1 MTALFKKGSNVF
13 TVPAGTPFIPAL
25 LDGLEYLQNDQNI
38 EIEDITVFFPNQ
50 RAIQTFK
57 RHILYRNKGRATLL
71 PTLKALRDL
80 DEEDL
85 TFASLVHLEEDL
97 NLRPAIKDLRRR
109 FLLQEE
115 LKNLPGIASLGPL
128 STQQRLLLAG
138 ELAKLLDQMQ
148 NQGTDFQDLENLEM
162 EKELA
167 EHWQGV
173 LAFLGAITRKW
184 PEVLEQ
190 KGLIDPVQRRTVL
203 IEKLVETWK
212 KSPPEG
218 PVIAA
223 GSTGSVPIV
232 RRLLKAISRLPRGAV
247 IFPGFDRKMELE
259 AWQALDETHPQFMMK
274 QTLAEFN
281 LPRAKVRI
289 WPFPEKND
297 ASPLKARLDFMRE
310 AMLPAVT
317 TGRWHLTTVNPKKL
331 KNIIRGLDII
341 DCPTPREEAGV
352 IALVMRHALEDKDK
366 RAALVTPDRALA
378 RRVKA
383 EPRRWDI
390 EVDDSAGTPLLL
402 TPPGT
407 FFSLCLNMV
416 AEKFAPVSTL
426 ALLKHP
432 LMHFGSSRE
441 GLLMIARARDRKPLR
456 GTRPASGIR
465 GLMKAV
471 EAEKNLP
478 NKTVLKAF
486 LKAVRKT
493 TAQLDA
499 LAHGKKVSFA
509 SLLNAHIQMA
519 IDLSSDNQGEVT
531 LWRGERGRQFADFL
545 SELQGQAG
553 ALGEVAGSE
562 YPALI
567 EALLQEKVVKPHLQT
582 HPRLAILGTLEA
594 RLQSPDLVILGGLN
608 EGCWPPEPAADP
620 WMSREMRKQIGL
632 PTPDQRVGQS
642 AHDFYMAFGARE
654 VVLTRA
660 GKIAGSPATASR
672 WLQRMTALL
681 GQPELARGSK
691 TWLSLYFS
699 LDLSETQ
706 IEIEP
711 PRPKPSLGLRPRK
724 LSVTNIELLM
734 RDPYAV
740 FAKHILGLKPLDDL
754 EADPSAADKGI
765 ILHEIFDTF
774 VKEVPAPLPDDAL
787 DQLLETGRKAFENIA
802 KARPMVKVFWWPRF
816 KQVAAAFIEE
826 QQKRQATD
834 TILAAEVRG
843 TWLVE
848 NTSRPFTVTATAD
861 RIDKRESD
869 GGAVIIDYK
878 TGITYKT
885 VEEVVSGR
893 KPQLALEGVMA
904 GAGAFEGIPPIP
916 ITALEY
922 WKMGAAS
929 EPLKIGFPNV
939 DVAATIEEARAGI
952 GALVN
957 YFDQKETP
965 YLATPDPDFSSYGE
979 YDLLA
984 RTAEWQNRLK
994 DSRKGVKR

>member
-1 MTALFKKGSNVF
+1 MTTLFKKGSNVF

-25 LDGLEYLQNDQNI
+25 LDGLEYLQNHQNI

-57 RHILYRNKGRATLL
+57 RHILDRSKGRATLL

-80 DEEDL
+80 DDEDL

-148 NQGTDFQDLENLEM
+148 NQGTDFKDLENLEM

-184 PEVLEQ
+184 PKVLEQ
-190 KGLIDPVQRRTVL
+190 KGLIDSVQRRTVL

-223 GSTGSVPIV
+223 CSTGSVPIV

-289 WPFPEKND
+289 WPFPEKHD

-317 TGRWHLTTVNPKKL
+317 TGRWHLRTADPKKL
-331 KNIIRGLDII
+331 KSIIRGLDII

-383 EPRRWDI
+383 ELRRWDI

-402 TPPGT
+402 TPPGI

-432 LMHFGSSRE
+432 LAHGEMTRE
-441 GLLMIARARDRKPLR
+441 KLRRLARALDQKPLR
-456 GTRPASGIR
+456 GTRPAAGIR
-465 GLMKAV
+465 GLMAAV
-471 EAEKNLP
+471 AAEKNLP
-478 NKTVLKAF
+478 NKTGLKAF
-486 LKAVRKT
+486 LKALRKT
-493 TAQLDA
+493 TGKLNA

-531 LWRGERGRQFADFL
+531 LWRGEKGRQFADFL
-545 SELQGQAG
+545 SELQSQAG

-642 AHDFYMAFGARE
+642 AHDFYMAFGAPE

-706 IEIEP
+706 IEIDP
-711 PRPKPSLGLRPRK
+711 PRPRPSLGLRPRK

-740 FAKHILGLKPLDDL
+740 FAKHILKLKPLDDL

-765 ILHEIFDTF
+765 ILHKIFELFMKKVQT
-774 VKEVPAPLPDDAL
+774 PLPDDAL
-787 DQLLETGRKAFENIA
+787 DILLEEGQRIFDKKALS
-802 KARPMVKVFWWPRF
+802 RPMVKVFWWPRF
-816 KQVAAAFIEE
+816 VQVAEEFIQQQRRREQTHKTLATEVTGAFKLKDT
-826 QQKRQATD
+826 QK
-834 TILAAEVRG
+834 
-843 TWLVE
+843 
-848 NTSRPFTVTATAD
+848 PFTVTAKAD
-861 RIDKRESD
+861 RIDRLAEE
-869 GGAVIIDYK
+869 GQAVIIDYK
-878 TGITYKT
+878 TGQTAT
-885 VEEVVSGR
+885 REEVQTGR

-904 GAGAFEGIPPIP
+904 LEGGFKDIPAM
-916 ITALEY
+916 TVSTLEY
-922 WKMGAAS
+922 WKMGAAAK
-929 EPLKIGFPNV
+929 PLQISFPKI
-939 DVAATIEEARAGI
+939 DIAATIEEARAGI

-965 YLATPDPDFSSYGE
+965 YLATPDPDFPSYGE

-994 DSRKGVKR
+994 DSSKGAKR